1 MTGSKGISMLLTIDI
16 GNSNIVLGLFQKKHL
31 IGEWRISTHPHK
43 TVDEYA
49 ILMEDLF
56 SLKKILP
63 EEIRGAIISSVVP
76 PLTPIFKEISVKYFN
91 TDPKVVTTQIKLG
104 LTFQYEN
111 TAEIGADRIVNAV
124 AGFHFYG
131 GPLIIVDFGTA
142 TTFCSLSKKGVY
154 RGGAIAPG
162 LNISA
167 EALFQRAAK
176 LPRIELVKPDR
187 VIGTDTI
194 TSMQSGIIFGYV
206 GLVEKLIQQIK
217 KETKENGTVIATGGL
232 SGLIASETRAIDKVH
247 PHLTLEGLRI
257 IYDLNRN

>member
-1 MTGSKGISMLLTIDI
+1 MLLTIDI
-16 GNSNIVLGLFQKKHL
+16 GNTNIVLGLFRKKEL
-31 IGEWRISTHPHK
+31 TGEWRISTHPHK

-63 EEIRGAIISSVVP
+63 DEISGVIISSVVP
-76 PLTPIFKEISVKYFN
+76 PLTPVFKEISVKYFH
-91 TDPKVVTTQIKLG
+91 TEASVVTIRLKSG

-111 TAEIGADRIVNAV
+111 PGEIGADRIVNAA
-124 AGFHFYG
+124 AGFQLYG

-142 TTFCSLSKKGVY
+142 TTFCSLSKKGAY
-154 RGGAIAPG
+154 RGGVIAPG

-187 VIGTDTI
+187 VIGKDTI

-206 GLVEKLIQQIK
+206 GLVEKLIGQIK
-217 KETKENGTVIATGGL
+217 KETKEKAMVIATGGL
-232 SGLIASETRAIDKVH
+232 SSLIASETPSIDKVH

-257 IYDLNRN
+257 IYDLNR